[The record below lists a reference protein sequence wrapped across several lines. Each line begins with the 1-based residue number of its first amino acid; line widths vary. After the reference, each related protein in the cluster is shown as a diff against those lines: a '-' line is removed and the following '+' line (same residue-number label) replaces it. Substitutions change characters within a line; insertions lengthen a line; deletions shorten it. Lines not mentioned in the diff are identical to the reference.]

1 MTKLQW
7 IVTASCIALFG
18 ILYFGFDTKPSS
30 FKEVERNRALTS
42 TSLDIN
48 QLVIGAVEN
57 LKDAAKLEIATLDG
71 NLNQSEND
79 NQKVDVLKK
88 ISGFWY
94 KRSRPDISGHYANQI
109 AEIES
114 TVDAWHIAGSTFTL
128 GLQQLEEGDKW
139 DYCYDNAIAAYQ
151 NAISLDPEYVDS
163 RINLALCY
171 VERAP
176 ENNPMKGITMLLDLN
191 KKHPEN
197 IAVMTNL
204 GKLAVRTNQ
213 LDKARIRFEKVLEI
227 ENNNNIAI
235 CYLSEIYNGLG
246 DISKANQYAALC
258 KSDN

>member
-7 IVTASCIALFG
+7 IVTASCIALFA
-18 ILYFGFDTKPSS
+18 ILYFGFDTKSSS

-48 QLVIGAVEN
+48 QVLIEAVGK
-57 LKDAAKLEIATLDG
+57 LPDAAKLEVATLDE
-71 NLNQSEND
+71 NLNQSETENL
-79 NQKVDVLKK
+79 KVDVLKK

-94 KRSRPDISGHYANQI
+94 KQSRPDLSGYYANQI
-109 AEIES
+109 AEIEV
-114 TVDAWHIAGSTFTL
+114 TADAWHIAGSTFTL
-128 GLQQLEEGDKW
+128 GLQQMEDDDKW
-139 DYCYDNAIAAYQ
+139 DYCYDNAISAYQ
-151 NAISLDPEYVDS
+151 NAISLDPEYIDS

-176 ENNPMKGITMLLDLN
+176 DNNPMKGITMLLDLN

-227 ENNNNIAI
+227 ENNNNVAI
-235 CYLSEIYNGLG
+235 CYLSEIYKGLG
-246 DISKANQYAALC
+246 DISKASEYGALC

>member
-57 LKDAAKLEIATLDG
+57 LPNAAKMEIATLDED
-71 NLNQSEND
+71 LSQSENEKS
-79 NQKVDVLKK
+79 KVDVLKK

-94 KRSRPDISGHYANQI
+94 KQAKPDISGYYASQI

-114 TVDAWHIAGSTFTL
+114 TVDAWHIAGSTYTL
-128 GLQQLEEGDKW
+128 GLQQLEEGDRW
-139 DYCYDNAIAAYQ
+139 DFCYDNAITAYQ

-191 KKHPEN
+191 KKYPKN

-213 LDKARIRFEKVLEI
+213 LDKARIRFEKVLEL
-227 ENNNNIAI
+227 ENNNNVAI
-235 CYLSEIYNGLG
+235 CYLSEIFKGLG
-246 DISKANQYAALC
+246 DIAKANKYEALC
-258 KSDN
+258 RK

>member
-7 IVTASCIALFG
+7 IVTISCIALFA

-42 TSLDIN
+42 TALDIN
-48 QLVIGAVEN
+48 QLVIGAVGN
-57 LKDAAKLEIATLDG
+57 LEDAAKLEIATLDDD
-71 NLNQSEND
+71 LNRSENEK
-79 NQKVDVLKK
+79 QKVDVLKK

-94 KRSRPDISGHYANQI
+94 NKSRPDLSGHYASQI

-114 TVDAWHIAGSTFTL
+114 TVESWHITGSTFTL
-128 GLQQLEEGDKW
+128 GLQQLEEGQQW
-139 DYCYDNAIAAYQ
+139 DYCYDNAINAYQ
-151 NAISLDPEYVDS
+151 NAISLDPEYIDS

-191 KKHPEN
+191 KKYPEN

-213 LDKARIRFEKVLEI
+213 LDKARIRFEKVLEL
-227 ENNNNIAI
+227 ESNNNVAI
-235 CYLSEIYNGLG
+235 CYLSEIFRGLG
-246 DISKANQYAALC
+246 DIAKAKEYEALC
-258 KSDN
+258 RK